1 MDTSGL
7 VLSSSRHC
15 ALENQISRTLTSRI
29 LNGAV
34 TLAAALAVTTLAAL
48 LLAATPAAAQVV
60 ANPYLG
66 VARYQNQTTDEFF
79 FIDQADGRGRVADR
93 LRQSTVRIRVLPGN
107 LFGLYGRET
116 QPVFGDLHLA
126 PIFDSGGT
134 VRSALFVEAST
145 GYMAYIEDLGRGG
158 ELGQLKTT
166 IGRPFGPIRGGDG
179 NYALLPLR
187 GRNGATRGA
196 YLYHGLDGAT
206 LYVDDIGELRN
217 DPPVATA
224 TTLPTADGWVSSA
237 ELLND
242 EQTVGFVLVDNH
254 AGRVT
259 RVDLAQSQLSRL
271 SARTFDLDLNE
282 AFASDAYNPSPTRF
296 VLVSLHAAGPSTTR
310 LLVIDTSTGKL
321 AYLDGLE
328 GTTAQLA
335 FLAPNLYQ
343 ALRPGLGDVTRVLT
357 PIPDQGTSGRTEGV
371 WLIDS
376 QSGSIVYIDD
386 VQDPARLSISPARR
400 Q

>member
-7 VLSSSRHC
+7 VLLSSRQC
-15 ALENQISRTLTSRI
+15 ETPLR
-29 LNGAV
+29 AV
-34 TLAAALAVTTLAAL
+34 TLAAALTAALAAM
-48 LLAATPAAAQVV
+48 LATAAPLAAQVV

-66 VARYQNQTTDEFF
+66 TARFQNQATDEFF
-79 FIDQADGRGRVADR
+79 FFDEADGRGRIADR
-93 LRQSTVRIRVLPGN
+93 LRQPTEIRIRVLPGN
-107 LFGLYGRET
+107 LFSLFGRES
-116 QPVFGDLHLA
+116 QPVFGDLHMA

-145 GYMAYIEDLGRGG
+145 GYMAYIEDIGRGG
-158 ELGQLKTT
+158 NLGQLVTT

-224 TTLPTADGWVSSA
+224 TTLPPAEGWVSTA

-242 EQTVGFVLVDNH
+242 EATVGFVLIDNH
-254 AGRVT
+254 AGSVT
-259 RVDLAQSQLSRL
+259 RVDLAQSQPSRL
-271 SARTFDLDLNE
+271 SARTFGLDLNE

-296 VLVSLHAAGPSTTR
+296 VLVSLNVAGPSTTR
-310 LLVIDTSTGKL
+310 LLVIDTSTGRL

-328 GTTAQLA
+328 GTAARLSH
-335 FLAPNLYQ
+335 LPPNLYDV
-343 ALRPGLGDVTRVLT
+343 LRPGLGDVTRVLT
-357 PIPDQGTSGRTEGV
+357 PIPDQGPSGLTEGV

-376 QSGSIVYIDD
+376 QSGSLLYLDN
-386 VQDPARLSISPARR
+386 VQDPARLSISPVRR

>member
-7 VLSSSRHC
+7 MLSSSRHYNC
-15 ALENQISRTLTSRI
+15 KSLVPRS
-29 LNGAV
+29 
-34 TLAAALAVTTLAAL
+34 LAAIRSAGLAG
-48 LLAATPAAAQVV
+48 LLALGLAMPSAAQVV
-60 ANPYLG
+60 ANPHLA
-66 VARYQNQTTDEFF
+66 VARFQNQATDEFI
-79 FIDQADGRGRVADR
+79 FIDESDGRGRIADR
-93 LRQSTVRIRVLPGN
+93 LRESTEIRIRVLPGN
-107 LFGLYGRET
+107 LFGLYGREV
-116 QPVFGDLHLA
+116 QPEFGDLHLA

-166 IGRPFGPIRGGDG
+166 IGRPFGPIRGADG

-224 TTLPTADGWVSSA
+224 TTLPSADGWVSSA

-242 EQTVGFVLVDNH
+242 EMTVGFVLIDNH

-259 RVDLAQSQLSRL
+259 RVDLAQSQPSRL
-271 SARTFDLDLNE
+271 SARTFALDLNE
-282 AFASDAYNPSPTRF
+282 AFAAEAYNPSPTRF
-296 VLVSLHAAGPSTTR
+296 VLVSLNVAGPSTTR
-310 LLVIDTSTGKL
+310 LLIIDTSTGKL

-328 GTTAQLA
+328 GNVAQLA
-335 FLAPNLYQ
+335 FLPPNLYQ
-343 ALRPGLGDVTRVLT
+343 TLRPGLGDVTRVLT
-357 PIPDQGTSGRTEGV
+357 PIPDQGTSGRTEGI

-376 QSGSIVYIDD
+376 QSGSLVYIDD
-386 VQDPARLSISPARR
+386 VQDPARLSISPVRR